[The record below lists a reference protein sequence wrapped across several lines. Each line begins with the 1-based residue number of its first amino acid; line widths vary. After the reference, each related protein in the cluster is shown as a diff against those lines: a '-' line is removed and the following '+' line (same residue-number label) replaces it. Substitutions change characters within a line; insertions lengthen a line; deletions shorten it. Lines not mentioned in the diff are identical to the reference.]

1 MVRELISLNKR
12 ISSKDSIIK
21 YFLSGCKKNNLKI
34 GTEHEK
40 FLFNKETKK
49 PISYKGKK
57 SVTQIFLYLIKSGWR
72 EIKEGKNVL
81 GLTKD
86 KKNITLEPGLQIELS
101 GVTVEN
107 IHETCEEINLYLK
120 ELKLICNKLNIGIL
134 GNGFAPLARYKDI
147 KKSPKQRY
155 KIMRSYMPNVGT
167 LGLDMMHRTCS
178 TQVNLDFKNEDDY
191 KKKTKIISKIIPISI
206 ALFSNSPFKEG
217 GLNNYLS
224 YRSYIWQNTDKNR
237 SGIPKLF
244 FEKSNSFERYA
255 DYALDVPMY
264 FVIRNK
270 TYFDCTGES
279 FKKFISGNLKK
290 LPKVFPTLFDW
301 QNHISTIF
309 TELRLKKYIEIRSAD
324 SCSYLGICST
334 PAFWTGLLYDEKSL
348 NLAEDLTKN
357 WSYDDVINAYYSAPK
372 KGFRT
377 LLKGKEIIFY
387 AKKIL
392 EISFE
397 GLKRRKILSNKGN
410 DETTYLK
417 DVFNLI
423 NLKKNSAEIL
433 IDKYKNKWK
442 YNLLKIFDE
451 EAY

>member
-1 MVRELISLNKR
+1 MNLNK
-12 ISSKDSIIK
+12 IVSSKDVLVK
-21 YFLSGCKKNNLKI
+21 YFLAGCKKNNLKI

-40 FLFNKETKK
+40 FLFNKENKG
-49 PISYKGKK
+49 PISYKGKQ
-57 SVTQIFLYLIKSGWR
+57 SVTQIFLYLKKFGWK
-72 EIKEGKNVL
+72 EIKEGKNIL
-81 GLTKD
+81 GLTKH
-86 KKNITLEPGLQIELS
+86 KKNITLEPGLQMELS
-101 GVTVEN
+101 GVTVKN
-107 IHETCEEINLYLK
+107 IHETCAEVRLHLK
-120 ELKLICNKLNIGIL
+120 ELTSICDKLNIGLL
-134 GNGFAPLARYKDI
+134 GNGFNPLLKLGDI

-155 KIMRSYMPNVGT
+155 KIMRKYMPKVGMH
-167 LGLDMMHRTCS
+167 GLDMMHRTCS

-217 GLNNYLS
+217 KLNNYLS
-224 YRSYIWQNTDKNR
+224 YRSHIWQNTDKNR

-244 FEKSNSFERYA
+244 FEKSNSFEKYA
-255 DYALDVPMY
+255 DYALNVPMY

-270 TYFDCTGES
+270 KYFDCTGES
-279 FKKFISGNLKK
+279 FKKFISGNLNN
-290 LPKVFPTLFDW
+290 LPRELPTLFDW

-324 SCSYLGICST
+324 SCSYAGICST

-348 NLAEDLTKN
+348 NLAEDFTKN
-357 WSYDDVINAYYSAPK
+357 WSYDDVINAYYNVPK

-377 LLKGKEIIFY
+377 LLKGKEMIFY
-387 AKKIL
+387 AKKII
-392 EISFE
+392 EISFG
-397 GLKRRKILSNKGN
+397 GLKRRKFLSNKGS
-410 DETTYLK
+410 DETIYLK
-417 DVFNLI
+417 DIFNFI

-433 IDKYKNKWK
+433 IGKFKNKWK